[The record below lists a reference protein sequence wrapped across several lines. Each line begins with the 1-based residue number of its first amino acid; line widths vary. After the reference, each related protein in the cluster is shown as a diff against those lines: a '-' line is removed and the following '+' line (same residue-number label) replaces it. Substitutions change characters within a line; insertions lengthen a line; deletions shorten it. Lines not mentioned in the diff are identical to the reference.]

1 MIEIIDIVSKQ
12 RTESKNSFGLFG
24 FPEYPELQ
32 PDDIVFAY
40 CSDPGSQEEKANY
53 VITYTAEVYRVSVF
67 ELGVDE
73 FMERVCP
80 FLKNWDYDTMPN
92 LKYFLNPDERFTFKR
107 NDWCWLG
114 LWGAHSLYMHASM
127 TEDFANAT
135 KGFNHPDMSQ
145 KWLDVAVGLVRKMIE
160 DINPIKKKLMFE
172 NTDLN
177 RFIEAQEA
185 PYFCGYKQAL
195 EEIKNGRKTNH
206 WIWYIFPQLR
216 CLGRSSRAHYYG
228 IANRDEAQ
236 RYLEHPILGA
246 RIREITKALLE
257 HKDKTA
263 LSIFGDIDAV
273 KVRSC
278 MTMFDFLSPN
288 DIFGE
293 VLDSF
298 YKSERCEITLRVMQQ
313 E

>member
-1 MIEIIDIVSKQ
+1 M
-12 RTESKNSFGLFG
+12 
-24 FPEYPELQ
+24 
-32 PDDIVFAY
+32 
-40 CSDPGSQEEKANY
+40 
-53 VITYTAEVYRVSVF
+53 
-67 ELGVDE
+67 
-73 FMERVCP
+73 
-80 FLKNWDYDTMPN
+80 
-92 LKYFLNPDERFTFKR
+92 NPDERFTFKR

-172 NTDLN
+172 NTDIN
-177 RFIEAQEA
+177 RFIEAQEV

-195 EEIKNGRKTNH
+195 EEVKNGRKTNH

-216 CLGRSSRAHYYG
+216 CLGRSSRAYYYG
-228 IANRDEAQ
+228 IADRDEAQ

-246 RIREITKALLE
+246 RIREITEVLLE

-293 VLDSF
+293 VLRSF
-298 YKSERCEITLRVMQQ
+298 YNEERCKITLRVMQQ
-313 E
+313 